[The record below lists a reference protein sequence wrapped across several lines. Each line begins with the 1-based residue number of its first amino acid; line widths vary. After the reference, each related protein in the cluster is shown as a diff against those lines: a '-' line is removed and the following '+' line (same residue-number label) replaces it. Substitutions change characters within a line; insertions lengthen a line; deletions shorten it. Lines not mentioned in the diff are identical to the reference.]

1 MKQKKSRRRTRRR
14 TASGTRRSSSSCS
27 SGSSNCNICTRNLL
41 IICLEIA
48 LQPRCLA
55 ASLPPNGLT
64 GFFCHFCFKV
74 KLFRI
79 ILQCSQVA
87 NSVKRQLHKL
97 PTNSRPPPP
106 LTSLSLCCINNF
118 RTLLSTLCAVS
129 SALDKFAQFF
139 GQKNAFRCEGLRR
152 PQSVDLPA
160 CWPGREKSGALCE
173 GNNKVSSVAA
183 QRGRLKE
190 PQGTTSN
197 KDNDNEFIRRVFAC
211 FQYLLSF

>member
-1 MKQKKSRRRTRRR
+1 MLRSFSAASSTFGWNRRSAQKSRRRTRRRR
-14 TASGTRRSSSSCS
+14 TASGTRRSSCS
-27 SGSSNCNICTRNLL
+27 RGSSNCNICTRNLL

-48 LQPRCLA
+48 LQPRCRCCLA
-55 ASLPPNGLT
+55 ASERLD

-97 PTNSRPPPP
+97 PTNSRSLP
-106 LTSLSLCCINNF
+106 LSLCCINNF

-139 GQKNAFRCEGLRR
+139 GQKNAFR
-152 PQSVDLPA
+152 
-160 CWPGREKSGALCE
+160 
-173 GNNKVSSVAA
+173 
-183 QRGRLKE
+183 
-190 PQGTTSN
+190 
-197 KDNDNEFIRRVFAC
+197 
-211 FQYLLSF
+211 